1 MRCDKYRNARLKDK
15 FEEHKSVYVVHIV
28 FLGYHSDKLI
38 LDHKRIFVFLI
49 ALSVVLCSI
58 GLKMTESHTAEIII
72 KYICDSAEEGL
83 TENGQKI
90 NPYEINSSLVVKNA
104 VSALGL
110 KNTNIEGIC
119 RNITVTPIIPISEQ
133 EKYASWIEKFS
144 D

>member
-1 MRCDKYRNARLKDK
+1 MSIRY
-15 FEEHKSVYVVHIV
+15 FIS
-28 FLGYHSDKLI
+28 SI
-38 LDHKRIFVFLI
+38 LDHRRIFVFLI

-58 GLKMTESHTAEIII
+58 GLKMTESYTAEIII
-72 KYICDSAEEGL
+72 KYVCDSSEEGL

-119 RNITVTPIIPISEQ
+119 RNITVTPIIPTSEQ
-133 EKYASWIEKFS
+133 EKYASWVEKFS
-144 D
+144 DYLINRCTQYLHLY